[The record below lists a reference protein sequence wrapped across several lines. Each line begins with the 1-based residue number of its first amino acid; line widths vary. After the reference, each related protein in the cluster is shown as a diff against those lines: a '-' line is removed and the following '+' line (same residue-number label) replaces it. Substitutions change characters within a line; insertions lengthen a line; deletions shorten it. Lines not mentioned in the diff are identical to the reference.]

1 MKNSCS
7 VDFRAVSL
15 GRLIGVAWLLLL
27 SLTSCSGGRRQEL
40 QCESYQTEKY
50 IMKTEKYIMKRLF
63 LCSSFA
69 DVADL
74 LPDLVGKE
82 RGTVTF
88 IPTAALHEEYNLY
101 VAEGR
106 AALERLGYT
115 VEELE
120 ITQAT
125 AEVIEQTLERNDCI
139 YVSGGNL
146 FFLMQELRRKGADR
160 AIVRRVKAG
169 ALYIGESAGSMIAA
183 PNIAYAQVMDAVAT
197 AYTPDFR
204 DFDALG
210 LVDFYTVP
218 HYGCEPFEESAEET
232 VRTYSHLP
240 LRPITNTQAICVE
253 GDRTRIVSIDSTPVS
268 RGE

>member
-7 VDFRAVSL
+7 VDFRAVALS
-15 GRLIGVAWLLLL
+15 RLIGVAWLLLL

-40 QCESYQTEKY
+40 QCESHQTEKHV
-50 IMKTEKYIMKRLF
+50 MKRLF

-74 LPDLVGKE
+74 LPELVGKE

-101 VAEGR
+101 VEEGR
-106 AALERLGYT
+106 VALERLGYT

-139 YVSGGNL
+139 YVSGGNP

-197 AYTPDFR
+197 AYTPNFR

-253 GDRTRIVSIDSTPVS
+253 GDRTQIVSIDRPRLAEGS
-268 RGE
+268 RPSANE

>member
-7 VDFRAVSL
+7 VDFWAVALS
-15 GRLIGVAWLLLL
+15 RLIGVVWLLLL
-27 SLTSCSGGRRQEL
+27 SLTSCSGSCRQEL
-40 QCESYQTEKY
+40 QCESHQTEKHV
-50 IMKTEKYIMKRLF
+50 MKKLF

-74 LPDLVGKE
+74 LPELVGKE

-101 VAEGR
+101 VEEGR
-106 AALERLGYT
+106 AALGRLGYT

-139 YVSGGNL
+139 YVSGGNP

-197 AYTPDFR
+197 AYTPNFR

-232 VRTYSHLP
+232 VRIYSHLP

-253 GDRTRIVSIDSTPVS
+253 GDRTKIVSIDSTSVS
-268 RGE
+268 GGE

>member
-7 VDFRAVSL
+7 VDFWAVALS
-15 GRLIGVAWLLLL
+15 RLIGVAWLLLL

-74 LPDLVGKE
+74 LPELVGKE

-101 VAEGR
+101 VEEGR
-106 AALERLGYT
+106 AALGRLGYT

-125 AEVIEQTLERNDCI
+125 TEMIEQTLERNDCI
-139 YVSGGNL
+139 YVSGGNP

-197 AYTPDFR
+197 AYTPNFL

-232 VRTYSHLP
+232 VRTYSYLP
-240 LRPITNTQAICVE
+240 LRPITNTQAIYVE
-253 GDRTRIVSIDSTPVS
+253 GDRTQIVPIDSIPVS
-268 RGE
+268 GGE

>member
-7 VDFRAVSL
+7 VDFRAVALS
-15 GRLIGVAWLLLL
+15 RLIGVAWLLLL

-40 QCESYQTEKY
+40 QCESHQTEKHV
-50 IMKTEKYIMKRLF
+50 MKRLF

-69 DVADL
+69 DVANL
-74 LPDLVGKE
+74 LPELVGKE

-139 YVSGGNL
+139 YVSGGNP

-160 AIVRRVKAG
+160 AIVRRVEAG

-197 AYTPDFR
+197 AYTPNFR

-253 GDRTRIVSIDSTPVS
+253 GDRTKIVSIDSTPVS
-268 RGE
+268 GGE

>member
-1 MKNSCS
+1 MKNSRR
-7 VDFRAVSL
+7 VDIRAVALS
-15 GRLIGVAWLLLL
+15 RLIGVAWLLLL
-27 SLTSCSGGRRQEL
+27 SPTSCSGGRRQEL
-40 QCESYQTEKY
+40 QCESHQTEKHV
-50 IMKTEKYIMKRLF
+50 MKRLF

-74 LPDLVGKE
+74 LPELVGKE

-125 AEVIEQTLERNDCI
+125 AEVIEQTLEKNDCI
-139 YVSGGNL
+139 YVSGGNP

-160 AIVRRVKAG
+160 AIVRRVETG

-197 AYTPDFR
+197 AYTPNFR

-218 HYGCEPFEESAEET
+218 HYGCEPFEET
-232 VRTYSHLP
+232 VRIYSHLS
-240 LRPITNTQAICVE
+240 LRPITNTQTICVE
-253 GDRTRIVSIDSTPVS
+253 GDRTQIVSIDSTPVS
-268 RGE
+268 GVE

>member
-1 MKNSCS
+1 MK
-7 VDFRAVSL
+7 
-15 GRLIGVAWLLLL
+15 
-27 SLTSCSGGRRQEL
+27 
-40 QCESYQTEKY
+40 TEKY

-74 LPDLVGKE
+74 LPELVGKE

-101 VAEGR
+101 VEEGR

-160 AIVRRVKAG
+160 AIVRRVEAG

-197 AYTPDFR
+197 PYTPNFR

-253 GDRTRIVSIDSTPVS
+253 GDLTKICSIDTPVS
-268 RGE
+268 GGEETLR